1 MKYHKLSP
9 KNIASFVPSIENEM
23 KLAINGFGRIGRI
36 FLRTALEK
44 NINVVAI
51 NDLGDPATLA
61 HLFKYDTVHR
71 GFKGEVT
78 FDEEALIINGKRINV
93 YREAQPENLP
103 WKALD
108 IDIVLEST
116 GKFTTRTGAGKHLL
130 AGAKQVLISAP
141 ADKDIPMFV
150 LGVNDSVL
158 DLSAEIISNASCTT
172 NNVAPMVKILDDKW
186 GILDGYITTIHSM
199 TGDQNL
205 HDAPHKDLRR
215 ARAASASIIP
225 TSTGAAKAIT
235 NIFPHLEGKLGGAGI
250 RVPVLN
256 GSLTDFTCILK
267 EKATI
272 EEINAA
278 FKSAAENEMKRVLEY
293 TEDPIVSVDILDNQ
307 HSCIFDAQLTS
318 IVGDLVKVVGWYDN
332 ESGYSARLVDLVLKI
347 SASHD

>member
-1 MKYHKLSP
+1 MK
-9 KNIASFVPSIENEM
+9 I
-23 KLAINGFGRIGRI
+23 AINGFGRIGRI
-36 FLRTALEK
+36 FLRSAIEK

-71 GFKGEVT
+71 GFKGTVSFEA
-78 FDEEALIINGKRINV
+78 DALIVNGKKIQV
-93 YREAQPENLP
+93 YAKSNPAELP
-103 WKALD
+103 WAELGVD
-108 IDIVLEST
+108 LVLEST
-116 GKFTTRTGAGKHLL
+116 GKFTSRAGAELHLQ

-141 ADKDIPMFV
+141 AADKDIPMVV
-150 LGVNDSVL
+150 LGVNEEDI
-158 DLSAEIISNASCTT
+158 DLKSAILSNASCTT
-172 NNVAPMVKILDDKW
+172 NNVAPMVKILDDNW
-186 GILDGYITTIHSM
+186 GVLEGYITTIHSM

-205 HDAPHKDLRR
+205 HDGPHKDLRR

-256 GSLTDFTCILK
+256 GSLTDFTCLLK
-267 EKATI
+267 TATTI

-278 FKSAAENEMKRVLEY
+278 FKKAAENELKGLVEY
-293 TEDPIVSVDILDNQ
+293 TEDPIVSVDILDNP

-318 IVGDLVKVVGWYDN
+318 IVGDMVKVVGWYDN
-332 ESGYSARLVDLVLKI
+332 ESGYSNRLVDLVLKI
-347 SASHD
+347 AATHD